1 VQLDIE
7 NLCHSSFY
15 KNLIMMPSR
24 FTDNLFQLVKS
35 LEKAE
40 KRNFKL
46 YIKRSSAKEDL
57 KIIELFDA
65 LDKLA
70 EYDELLLLK
79 KLPSI
84 QKPQLANIKVHL
96 YKQLLA
102 SLRLIKSTD
111 SIDMQLNEQLD
122 YARILYNKGLYMQSL
137 KILEKLTELAKEHYK
152 YNFLTQ
158 VVAWEKKIE
167 SLHITRSMTSRAEFL
182 AQETFEVNTRVSM
195 VSRMSSLAL
204 HLYSMYISNGHAR
217 NEKDEAAVI
226 KFFTFNLPSNSHKQ
240 TGFYERLYLYQSY
253 CWYAFIRQ
261 DFLQYYRYAQKWVDI
276 FHEQPLMIKVETGYY
291 IKGIHNL
298 LNAHFDLRNF
308 EGFDIALKQ
317 FKDFAATD
325 LARKHDNHRVQ
336 TFVYISSAAI
346 NRHFMDGSFEQGLAM
361 IPELESK
368 LEEYGLFLDNHRL
381 LVFNYKIANLYF
393 GSGKYDIAIDYLQRI
408 ININPDLRSDLQCYA
423 RLLHLMAH
431 YELGNFEIM
440 ESLIRSVYRFMAK
453 MQNLTVVEEEM
464 FKFLRN
470 AFLLSR
476 TQLKLAFENF
486 LVTLKKLENDRFQ
499 TRSFA
504 YLDII
509 SWVESK
515 VIEKPLSKVINEKY
529 LARRKRHYEV

>member
-1 VQLDIE
+1 
-7 NLCHSSFY
+7 
-15 KNLIMMPSR
+15 MPSR
-24 FTDNLFQLVKS
+24 FTDNLFQLIKS

-46 YIKRSSAKEDL
+46 YIKRSSGKEDL
-57 KIIELFDA
+57 KIIQLFDA

-70 EYDELLLLK
+70 EYDEQVLLK

-102 SLRLIKSTD
+102 SLRLLKSTD

-122 YARILYNKGLYMQSL
+122 FARILYNKGLYLQSL
-137 KILEKLTELAKEHYK
+137 KILEKLSETAKEHYK

-167 SLHITRSMTSRAEFL
+167 SLHITRSMTDRAEFL
-182 AQETFEVNTRVSM
+182 AHETIEVNTRVSM

-204 HLYSMYISNGHAR
+204 QLYSLYISNGHAR
-217 NEKDEAAVI
+217 NEKDEAAII

-261 DFLQYYRYAQKWVDI
+261 DFLQYYRYAQKWIDV
-276 FHEQPLMIKVETGYY
+276 FHEQPSMIKVETGYY
-291 IKGIHNL
+291 IKGFHNL

-308 EGFDIALKQ
+308 EGFDAALKQ
-317 FKDFAATD
+317 LMDFAATD
-325 LARKHDNHRVQ
+325 MVQKHDNHRVQ
-336 TFVYISSAAI
+336 SFVYISSATI
-346 NRHFMDGSFEQGLAM
+346 NRHFMDGSFEQGLTM
-361 IPELESK
+361 IPGLENK

-393 GSGKYDIAIDYLQRI
+393 GSGRYDMAIDYLQRI

-431 YELGNFEIM
+431 YELGNFDIM

-464 FKFLRN
+464 FKFIRN
-470 AFLLSR
+470 SFMLSR
-476 TQLKLAFENF
+476 TQLKMAFENF
-486 LVTLKKLENDRFQ
+486 LITLKKLENDRFQ

-515 VIEKPLSKVINEKY
+515 VYEKPLSKVINEKY
-529 LARRKRHYEV
+529 LARKVRHYG

>member
-1 VQLDIE
+1 
-7 NLCHSSFY
+7 
-15 KNLIMMPSR
+15 MMPSR

-46 YIKRSSAKEDL
+46 YIKRSSAKGDL

-65 LDKLA
+65 LDKLE
-70 EYDELLLLK
+70 EYDEPLLLK
-79 KLPSI
+79 KMPSI
-84 QKPQLANIKVHL
+84 EKPQLANIKVHL
-96 YKQLLA
+96 YKQLLS
-102 SLRLIKSTD
+102 SLRLLKSTE

-122 YARILYNKGLYMQSL
+122 YARILYNKGLYLQSL
-137 KILEKLTELAKEHYK
+137 KILERLTEIAKEHYK

-158 VVAWEKKIE
+158 VIAWEKKIE
-167 SLHITRSMTSRAEFL
+167 SLHITRSMGDRSEQL
-182 AQETFEVNTRVSM
+182 AMETIEVNTRVSM

-204 HLYSMYISNGHAR
+204 QLYSLYIQNGHAR
-217 NEKDEAAVI
+217 NEKEEASVI

-261 DFLQYYRYAQKWVDI
+261 DFLMYYRYAQKWIDI
-276 FHEQPLMIKVETGYY
+276 YHQEPLMIKVETGYY
-291 IKGIHNL
+291 IKGFHNL

-308 EGFDIALKQ
+308 EGFDVALHQ
-317 FKDFAATD
+317 FKEFAATD
-325 LARKHDNHRVQ
+325 IAGKHDNHRVQ
-336 TFVYISSAAI
+336 AFVYINSAII
-346 NRHFMDGSFEQGLAM
+346 NQHFMMGTFEQALTM

-368 LEEYGLFLDNHRL
+368 LEEYSLFLDNHRL

-408 ININPDLRSDLQCYA
+408 INVNPDLRNDLQCYS

-431 YELGNFEIM
+431 YELGNFDIL

-470 AFLLSR
+470 SFLLSR
-476 TQLKLAFENF
+476 NKLKQEFENF
-486 LVTLKKLENDRFQ
+486 LATLKKLENNRFQ

-515 VIEKPLSKVINEKY
+515 VYEKPLGKVINEKY
-529 LARRKRHYEV
+529 LARRKRHY

>member
-1 VQLDIE
+1 
-7 NLCHSSFY
+7 
-15 KNLIMMPSR
+15 MMSSR
-24 FTDNLFQLVKS
+24 FTDTLFQLIHS

-65 LDKLA
+65 LDKLQ
-70 EYDELLLLK
+70 EYDETALLK
-79 KLPSI
+79 KLSSI
-84 QKPQLANIKVHL
+84 QKPQLSNSKVHL

-102 SLRLIKSTD
+102 SLRMLKSTD

-122 YARILYNKGLYMQSL
+122 YARILYNKGLYLQSL
-137 KILEKLTELAKEHYK
+137 KILEKLKETAKEHYK

-158 VVAWEKKIE
+158 VISWEKKIE
-167 SLHITRSMTSRAEFL
+167 TLHITRSIQDRGGILAAE
-182 AQETFEVNTRVSM
+182 ANEVNTRVDM
-195 VSRMSSLAL
+195 VARMSNLAL
-204 HLYSMYISNGHAR
+204 QLYSFYIKNGHAR
-217 NEKDEAAVI
+217 NEKDETSV
-226 KFFTFNLPSNSHKQ
+226 KNFFRSNLPANAHTQ

-261 DFLQYYRYAQKWVDI
+261 DFLMYYRYAQKWIDI

-291 IKGIHNL
+291 IKGMHNL

-308 EGFDIALKQ
+308 EGFEIALQQ

-325 LARKHDNHRVQ
+325 LANKHDNHRIQ
-336 TFVYISSAAI
+336 AFVYISSATI
-346 NRHFMDGSFEQGLAM
+346 NQHFMMGTFSEGLKL
-361 IPELESK
+361 IPHLEEK
-368 LEEYGLFLDNHRL
+368 LEEYALFLDNHRI

-393 GSGKYDIAIDYLQRI
+393 GSGKYDIAIDYLQKI
-408 ININPDLRSDLQCYA
+408 INVNPDLRNDLQCYA

-431 YELGNFEIM
+431 YELGNFEIID
-440 ESLIRSVYRFMAK
+440 SLIKSVYRFMAK
-453 MQNLTVVEEEM
+453 MENLTVVEEAM

-470 AFLLSR
+470 SFHLPRAKTKGELEKFLQSI
-476 TQLKLAFENF
+476 KG
-486 LVTLKKLENDRFQ
+486 LEKNRFQ
-499 TRSFA
+499 TRTFA

-515 VIEKPLSKVINEKY
+515 VYQKPLPTVIREKY
-529 LARRKRHYEV
+529 LEKKKRLYKIED